1 MTDLVVIPQ
10 TNNTVVAQTSTPE
23 PRSSTLGPIM
33 KGSHPN
39 RPRLN
44 LSACDVPQDPTCA
57 ASNPS
62 NDFRY
67 KTTEQTLTPTFLS
80 IMGQIRLRLER
91 KVRDACWLGP
101 LDFELKDFHVFL
113 GEVSTSLLCAM
124 DVWYRTVYQKT
135 LYWEKMWREAY
146 DEETPLTKQQVFM
159 FFDQIRTGAAS
170 QRARW
175 RDLFLHR
182 NERLIAHVAKRYV
195 DKVPIDLG
203 ERYWEDKQGRL
214 HDGGESLYHAERQEA
229 RALLVQAG
237 RVGLKKA
244 VDKFKPE
251 LGFEFSTLAWHWI
264 RGEMTA
270 LIKEEVAALNDPF
283 HLKVDVRSEPANVLP
298 CNPKMRVALE
308 HAFERL
314 NDTRTT
320 QIITLRYGLFGN
332 KRHSLSEVAGVVGI
346 TRQRVHVI
354 EHKTLE
360 QLRQDEELRQFYKRW
375 FYIR

>member
-1 MTDLVVIPQ
+1 MTDLVALPH
-10 TNNTVVAQTSTPE
+10 TFNEVVAQTSTPE
-23 PRSSTLGPIM
+23 LCSTTHGRIM
-33 KGSHPN
+33 EGSHPA

-44 LSACDVPQDPTCA
+44 LSTRDVSQDLRHA
-57 ASNPS
+57 AFNPP
-62 NDFRY
+62 NDSRY
-67 KTTEQTLTPTFLS
+67 KSTEQTLTPTFLL
-80 IMGQIRLRLER
+80 IMDRIRLQLEA
-91 KVRDACWLGP
+91 KVRNAGYLGP

-113 GEVSTSLLCAM
+113 GEVSTSLLCAV
-124 DVWYRTVYQKT
+124 DIWYRTAYQKT
-135 LYWEKMWREAY
+135 LYWEKAWREAY
-146 DEETPLTKQQVFM
+146 DDETPLTRQQVLV

-182 NERLIAHVAKRYV
+182 NERLIAHITKRYV

-203 ERYWEDKQGRL
+203 DRYWEDKQGRL

-229 RALLVQAG
+229 RALLVEAG

-251 LGFEFSTLAWHWI
+251 LGFEFSTHAWHWI
-264 RGEMTA
+264 RGEMTS

-283 HLKVDVRSEPANVLP
+283 HLKVDLRSEPANVLP
-298 CNPKMRVALE
+298 CNPTLRVALE
-308 HAFERL
+308 QAFERL

-354 EHKTLE
+354 EHKTVE

-375 FYIR
+375 FCIR